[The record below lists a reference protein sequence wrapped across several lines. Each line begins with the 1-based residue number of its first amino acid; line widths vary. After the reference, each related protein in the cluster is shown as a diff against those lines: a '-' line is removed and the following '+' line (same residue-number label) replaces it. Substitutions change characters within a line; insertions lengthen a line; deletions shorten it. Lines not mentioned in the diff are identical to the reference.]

1 MHQAQTFS
9 PRLFIALA
17 LAALLAGCGGGE
29 TSTGSTSPSSA
40 GFTSS
45 AGNSSSGS
53 CSYPDLL
60 TSTEKSKANACGP
73 QASTTFA
80 MADSGLQSVISTCQ
94 RGDKATA
101 DAYYASTYTQSMVTQ
116 ARRVLSTVCR

>member
-29 TSTGSTSPSSA
+29 TSTGSTSPNSA

-53 CSYPDLL
+53 CSYEDLA
-60 TSTEKSKANACGP
+60 TSTEKAKANACGP
-73 QASTTFA
+73 QASTAFA
-80 MADSGLQSVISTCQ
+80 VADSGLRSVISACQ
-94 RGDKATA
+94 DGKKAIA
-101 DAYYASTYTQSMVTQ
+101 DAYYASTYNEMVAH
-116 ARRVLSTVCR
+116 ARRVLGTVCR